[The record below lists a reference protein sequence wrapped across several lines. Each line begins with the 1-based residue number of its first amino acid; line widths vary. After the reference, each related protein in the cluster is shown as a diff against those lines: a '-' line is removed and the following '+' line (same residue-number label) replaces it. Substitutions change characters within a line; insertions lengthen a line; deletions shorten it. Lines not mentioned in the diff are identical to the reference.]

1 MLVPGQSAGFV
12 LLGLASLIA
21 KLKVARV
28 AQETVL
34 VCLSRLS
41 EPVHNRTKG
50 LKSPRARHPDP
61 SPGLIIGA
69 STQRR

>member
-1 MLVPGQSAGFV
+1 MSWRSSTRGVYPVV

-41 EPVHNRTKG
+41 GACFATWHALLVLYVAAVHI
-50 LKSPRARHPDP
+50 SCM
-61 SPGLIIGA
+61 
-69 STQRR
+69 QRYM